1 MGGHKRTRRTVLGG
15 IGALGLG
22 GVVGTAAANPGN
34 GQGFPPKGRTEY
46 SDPEPLGDGEVRT
59 FLAEHPQ
66 GKWTYVGVELTAE
79 AATID
84 EDEYDEM
91 ELVAIDFPG
100 DTVFE
105 WLGLNWM
112 PDGHGPPE
120 VYGVPHFDV
129 HFYLDSKE
137 EIGGIPPINFP
148 PAGEDDEDDEDDE
161 PYEVPLADDQRPEG
175 YFRTNYVV
183 PAMGEHLFDLNAPE
197 WEENDDGGPVPSGEE
212 FTHTHVWGHW
222 DGNLNFYEP
231 MITTELF
238 KDLGDDGDDVVESI
252 TTPDRMPEAGDYPTE
267 YRIAH
272 HRNRDAYTITL
283 GAFEEFEESDGM
295 VEDDD

>member
-1 MGGHKRTRRTVLGG
+1 MPVAMGGHERTRRTVLGG

-66 GKWTYVGVELTAE
+66 GKWTYVGVELTAA

-84 EDEYDEM
+84 EEEFDEM
-91 ELVAIDFPG
+91 DLVAIDFPG
-100 DTVFE
+100 DTAFE

-112 PDGHGPPE
+112 PEGHGPPD

-129 HFYLDSKE
+129 HFYLDPQDDIE
-137 EIGGIPPINFP
+137 DIPPINFP
-148 PAGEDDEDDEDDE
+148 PAGDDNVQEE
-161 PYEVPLADDQRPEG
+161 PYEEPPAADQFPDE

-183 PAMGEHLFDLNAPE
+183 PAMGEHLFDATSPE
-197 WEENDDGGPVPSGEE
+197 WDGPDDPSGEE

-222 DGNLNFYEP
+222 NGDLNFYEP
-231 MITTELF
+231 MITTAFLE
-238 KDLGDDGDDVVESI
+238 DLGDDGDDVVESI
-252 TTPDRMPEAGDYPTE
+252 TTPERMPEAGDYPTE
-267 YRIAH
+267 YRIAY

-283 GAFEEFEESDGM
+283 AEFEAFEKSDGV
-295 VEDDD
+295 VENED